1 MTQNAS
7 FYWKPANNSKNKKPV
22 PRGCPGGSW
31 YPFFC
36 GTFFFLIVFLFFSLG
51 KNKKQNKKTQK
62 WVPRAT
68 GAGCLSSSRVIGAL
82 FEALTR
88 QPLLD
93 FESFVA
99 AWQQATQQ
107 TVDFES
113 KRYQQAAA
121 IREKHNVSLSFKPC
135 MFIVFCLFFV
145 LLIVCFLGRTL
156 FVICF
161 FKIILIIFHFPMNEG
176 LSTSQP

>member
-1 MTQNAS
+1 M
-7 FYWKPANNSKNKKPV
+7 
-22 PRGCPGGSW
+22 
-31 YPFFC
+31 
-36 GTFFFLIVFLFFSLG
+36 
-51 KNKKQNKKTQK
+51 
-62 WVPRAT
+62 
-68 GAGCLSSSRVIGAL
+68 
-82 FEALTR
+82 
-88 QPLLD
+88 D

-145 LLIVCFLGRTL
+145 LLIVCFLGCTL